1 MDDLET
7 LYDDPDGLDYMNT
20 SSTNVTANA
29 SVYSGSS
36 NITSGSTAMGDD
48 TNLSNSDTNKTSAF
62 GNSTAAP
69 GGDINGS
76 SDNIS
81 RGGNS
86 TFVPHGMAANT
97 SGTNISGGSSDSSSE
112 GNQTPA
118 AGDNTSGN
126 SNGTSG
132 SNGTSTSGNGTAP
145 SNDNATAEGSI
156 PSNGNVKPDSD
167 SAPNTTSGGA
177 AGSDN
182 FPTPASGDVVDRIKS
197 QEELIPSEPP
207 VVTKSKMSIGNS
219 TVEVIAEHGI
229 DIAKATG
236 AKHFT
241 DWVSTVAENQDI
253 KISQIHF
260 QTWDAPRSGPQLADF
275 PFESIKFEA
284 KATKYEKKIPGV
296 VLMRGSITSLLVILQ
311 HEETS
316 HVLMMRRPR
325 APVAVSSM
333 LELIEGC
340 IDADGNFIGDGAKE
354 LKLKAG
360 IEINESDNSLIK
372 LTAEVYGK
380 RFPGMY
386 PSCGGCDEF
395 NRLLVYR
402 QVMDDAKIDDLK
414 KNLAGQ
420 AEGDLL
426 KLELIPLKDLWR
438 KSPDA
443 KALSA
448 LCLHDKL
455 IASSER
461 EH

>member
-1 MDDLET
+1 
-7 LYDDPDGLDYMNT
+7 
-20 SSTNVTANA
+20 
-29 SVYSGSS
+29 
-36 NITSGSTAMGDD
+36 
-48 TNLSNSDTNKTSAF
+48 
-62 GNSTAAP
+62 
-69 GGDINGS
+69 
-76 SDNIS
+76 
-81 RGGNS
+81 
-86 TFVPHGMAANT
+86 
-97 SGTNISGGSSDSSSE
+97 
-112 GNQTPA
+112 
-118 AGDNTSGN
+118 
-126 SNGTSG
+126 
-132 SNGTSTSGNGTAP
+132 
-145 SNDNATAEGSI
+145 
-156 PSNGNVKPDSD
+156 
-167 SAPNTTSGGA
+167 
-177 AGSDN
+177 
-182 FPTPASGDVVDRIKS
+182 
-197 QEELIPSEPP
+197 
-207 VVTKSKMSIGNS
+207 MSIGNS
-219 TVEVIAEHGI
+219 TIEVIAEPGI

-241 DWVSTVAENQDI
+241 NWVSTVAENQDI

-260 QTWDAPRSGPQLADF
+260 QTWDAPRSGPQLEDF
-275 PFESIKFEA
+275 PFESMKFKA
-284 KATKYEKKIPGV
+284 KATKYEKDIPGIV
-296 VLMRGSITSLLVILQ
+296 FMRGSITSLLVILK

-333 LELIEGC
+333 PELIEGC

-380 RFPGMY
+380 TFPGMY

-395 NRLLVYR
+395 DRLLVYR
-402 QVMDDAKIDDLK
+402 KVMDDAKIDDLK